1 MASISNVDLRIEAD
15 AVGPDPQA
23 VLTVTYDV
31 TWDDYDQG
39 SNQLYQQGWRVFGSD
54 RAAGEDGVDDT
65 LQTTPAL
72 EIVRFSSNGHP
83 TSEREIVITR
93 DLSVLN
99 EDSGTDEIRVEVSLS
114 PVGPFGDSA
123 ESNRILVTA

>member
-1 MASISNVDLRIEAD
+1 MSTSASKPMPWGRILRRFSPSPTTSL
-15 AVGPDPQA
+15 G
-23 VLTVTYDV
+23 TT
-31 TWDDYDQG
+31 YDQG
-39 SNQLYQQGWRVFGSD
+39 SNQLYQEGWRLFGSD